1 MHSTTLAQMA
11 VTGLLVALLPLSM
24 VWVSSDEN
32 KYRKLVWISV
42 FLTFDLIVFGAF
54 TRLTD
59 SGLGCPDWPGC
70 YGLANPFLAH
80 AEITAAEA
88 LQPTGPVTVFKAWVE
103 MIHRYLA
110 MGIGVLIVAMMAVAL
125 LQSRKARRLA
135 AQPVQQG
142 AAATAA
148 AVANAAAMRW
158 AYAPGLPVV
167 LFFFVCLQ
175 GAFGAWTVT
184 LKLQPVIVTMHLL
197 LGMGLLA
204 MLVWF
209 GCRQDTVH
217 NALLATGAIV
227 QQPAAQQPSAP
238 QPSAPQAAVPPRRAF
253 AHAGPIAPLPVLRT
267 IRWLALAA
275 GAALLVQLALGGW
288 VSTNYATL
296 ACTEFPLCAGKLVP
310 EMDFEHG
317 FHLWRELGKT
327 AAGHYLPFSALT
339 AIHWV
344 HRNFA
349 FVVLL
354 LAGYAAW
361 RAWNLAGM
369 TRLARGI
376 AAVLALQMASGLSTI
391 YFSFPLTIAV
401 LHNAGAALLV
411 LLLTMLNY
419 RAKHQYDTAQQ
430 GAAPARH
437 RQ

>member
-1 MHSTTLAQMA
+1 MHHTTLAQMA

-80 AEITAAEA
+80 ADIAAAEA
-88 LQPTGPVTVFKAWVE
+88 LQPSGPVTLFKAWVE

-125 LQSRKARRLA
+125 IQSRKAGKLA
-135 AQPVQQG
+135 AQAG
-142 AAATAA
+142 ADIAA
-148 AVANAAAMRW
+148 AVAAAGMRR
-158 AYAPGLPVV
+158 AYAPALPVV

-184 LKLQPVIVTMHLL
+184 LKLQPVIVTIHLL
-197 LGMGLLA
+197 LGMGLLS

-217 NALLATGAIV
+217 QSLL
-227 QQPAAQQPSAP
+227 PAAEQQ
-238 QPSAPQAAVPPRRAF
+238 QRRQRRYLAS
-253 AHAGPIAPLPVLRT
+253 APLPVLRT
-267 IRWLALAA
+267 IRWLALAS
-275 GAALLVQLALGGW
+275 GLALLIQLALGGW

-296 ACTEFPLCAGKLVP
+296 ACTEFPLCAGKVVP

-349 FVVLL
+349 FVVVL
-354 LAGYAAW
+354 LAGYTAW
-361 RAWNLAGM
+361 RAWNMAGM
-369 TRLARGI
+369 ARLARGI
-376 AAVLALQMASGLSTI
+376 AAVLALQTASGLATI
-391 YFSFPLTIAV
+391 YFSFPLAIAV

-419 RAKHQYDTAQQ
+419 RAKHQHDTAQQ

-437 RQ
+437 HQ

>member
-1 MHSTTLAQMA
+1 MHHTTLAQMA
-11 VTGLLVALLPLSM
+11 ITALIVALLPLSIA
-24 VWVSSDEN
+24 WISKDASR
-32 KYRKLVWISV
+32 YRKLVWIGV

-80 AEITAAEA
+80 EEIRAAEA
-88 LQPTGPVTVFKAWVE
+88 LQPTGPVTMVKAWIE

-110 MGIGVLIVAMMAVAL
+110 MAIGILIVAMMAVAWYRWKKGR
-125 LQSRKARRLA
+125 QA
-135 AQPVQQG
+135 AY
-142 AAATAA
+142 
-148 AVANAAAMRW
+148 R
-158 AYAPGLPVV
+158 PGYPTF

-204 MLVWF
+204 LLTWY
-209 GCRQDTVH
+209 GGRQDQ
-217 NALLATGAIV
+217 LLR
-227 QQPAAQQPSAP
+227 PASAV
-238 QPSAPQAAVPPRRAF
+238 VPPARLVPVRR
-253 AHAGPIAPLPVLRT
+253 
-267 IRWLALAA
+267 LALASSA
-275 GAALLVQLALGGW
+275 VLLVQLFLGGW

-296 ACTEFPLCAGKLVP
+296 ACTEFPLCGGKLVP

-349 FVVLL
+349 SVVVLVL
-354 LAGYAAW
+354 GW
-361 RAWNLAGM
+361 TVVRAWPIAPL
-369 TRLARGI
+369 RPLARAI
-376 AAVLALQMASGLSTI
+376 AAVLALQALTGVATI
-391 YFSFPLTIAV
+391 YLNYPLLLAV
-401 LHNAGAALLV
+401 LHNAGAAALV

-419 RAKHQYDTAQQ
+419 RAKFLHD
-430 GAAPARH
+430 APAAH
-437 RQ
+437 R